1 MTGLGAMNFILEPGA
16 ADYIQGGQL
25 NIAVVFLYL
34 VKSDLSFFCT
44 RVHWTS
50 HFIQGT
56 RKKHIL
62 NLSPCK
68 SVMYGLLQR
77 VPSIAKVTSI
87 YNNCHETELMMANFV
102 IASLL
107 SFMDGDFEVK
117 VTA

>member
-16 ADYIQGGQL
+16 NDYIQGGQL

-56 RKKHIL
+56 RKNTFQTL
-62 NLSPCK
+62 NFYPYYLP
-68 SVMYGLLQR
+68 R
-77 VPSIAKVTSI
+77 
-87 YNNCHETELMMANFV
+87 N
-102 IASLL
+102 
-107 SFMDGDFEVK
+107 
-117 VTA
+117 